1 MAQLYK
7 HLFQVK
13 LVGFGRTFPLDM
25 LRYDH
30 CIPATSED
38 VSKIVDSLDPS
49 ISVFDETEKDA
60 VVITLSA
67 YWEKP
72 YKPTPER
79 WRSFGWEVMTTTLE
93 TQKM

>member
-1 MAQLYK
+1 M
-7 HLFQVK
+7 V
-13 LVGFGRTFPLDM
+13 FPLDM

-38 VSKIVDSLDPS
+38 VGKIIDSLS
-49 ISVFDETEKDA
+49 YERQIELEQSKDEL
-60 VVITLSA
+60 VVTVSA

-72 YKPTPER
+72 YKPKAER
-79 WRSFGWEVMTTTLE
+79 WQSFGWQVVDGSLE

>member
-1 MAQLYK
+1 MAQLYR
-7 HLFQVK
+7 HLFQVSLK
-13 LVGFGRTFPLDM
+13 PGLTRAFPLDM

-38 VSKIVDSLDPS
+38 VGKIVDTLADYVSDLDNES
-49 ISVFDETEKDA
+49 ELT
-60 VVITLSA
+60 ITLSA

-72 YKPTPER
+72 YKPKAER
-79 WRSFGWEVMTTTLE
+79 WRSFGWQVVDGSLE